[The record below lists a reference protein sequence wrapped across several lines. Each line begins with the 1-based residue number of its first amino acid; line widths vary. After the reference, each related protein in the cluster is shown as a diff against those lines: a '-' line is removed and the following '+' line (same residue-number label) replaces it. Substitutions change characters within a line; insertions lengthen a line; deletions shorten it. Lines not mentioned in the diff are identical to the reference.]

1 MAQTNIFYNRIKNE
15 CKKRDMSL
23 NQLERN
29 LGYPR
34 NALNNYQVSNTC
46 PSGIR
51 LIELAEY
58 FNITPRY
65 LLGLEEMEDK
75 SDPIDIFHNL
85 TSEQKKKM
93 YLISQ
98 EWLIDSGVFGK
109 L

>member
-1 MAQTNIFYNRIKNE
+1 MGQINLFYSRIKEE
-15 CKKRDMSL
+15 CKKRSLSL

-58 FNITPRY
+58 FNVTPRY
-65 LLGLEEMEDK
+65 LLGLEEIENK
-75 SDPIDIFHNL
+75 SDPIDIFYNL
-85 TSEQKKKM
+85 TSEEKRKM

-98 EWLIDSGVFGK
+98 EWLINFGI
-109 L
+109 LGRL